1 MYTLFKKEIN
11 SFLNSL
17 IGYIVLIV
25 FLVITGLFL
34 WVFPVEFN
42 IPNYGYA
49 SINGLFLIAPWVFLF
64 LIPAIT
70 MRSFADERKGGT
82 LELLYTKP
90 ITDVQIL
97 TSKFL
102 ASLTLVIIALIPTII
117 YYLSVYHLGLPKG
130 NIDSGATLGSYIGLI
145 FLGASFVAV
154 GVFSSSLSDSQ
165 IVSFIISV
173 FLCGFMYIG
182 FEFIY
187 TLSLFGSADL
197 LVKSLGI
204 QAHYASISRGVID
217 TKDLVYFLSVIGLF
231 LLLTKVVMER
241 RKW

>member
-42 IPNYGYA
+42 IPDYGYA

-130 NIDSGATLGSYIGLI
+130 NIDSGATWGSYIGLI
-145 FLGASFVAV
+145 FLGASFVAI

>member
-42 IPNYGYA
+42 IPDYGYA

-90 ITDVQIL
+90 VTDVQIL

-130 NIDSGATLGSYIGLI
+130 NIDSGATWGSYIGLI
-145 FLGASFVAV
+145 FLGASFVAI
-154 GVFSSSLSDSQ
+154 GIFSSSLSDSQ